1 MAKIIDLVKWDG
13 DSTVLAYKY
22 PSENLSTT
30 TQLIVNETQEA
41 FVVHSGVY
49 DGPFAGGH
57 HILDTE
63 NLPLLRGAIGMPFG
77 KKSPFTAEVW
87 FVNRIINMAI
97 PWGTSDPIQL
107 QDPKYNMMVP
117 IRAFG
122 QYGVQIKD
130 SKKFLLKLVGTLKS
144 FNSEALS
151 KYFAGVFGTRIKQA
165 IAEAIIDRKISV
177 LETSMHL
184 EEISALLQSS
194 LEIDM
199 YEYGI
204 RLTNFNIRS
213 INLPENDPAVIQL
226 KSALAKKAELGILGM
241 SYQQDRSFN
250 VLQTAAGNEGTA
262 GNMVGTGLGL
272 GIGVGI
278 GGGAAQALTNNIGTE
293 ENGSMQNLDYG
304 ERIRLL
310 KEAGDMRESGILNED
325 EFSLFKAQILRENR

>member
-1 MAKIIDLVKWDG
+1 
-13 DSTVLAYKY
+13 
-22 PSENLSTT
+22 
-30 TQLIVNETQEA
+30 
-41 FVVHSGVY
+41 
-49 DGPFAGGH
+49 
-57 HILDTE
+57 
-63 NLPLLRGAIGMPFG
+63 
-77 KKSPFTAEVW
+77 
-87 FVNRIINMAI
+87 
-97 PWGTSDPIQL
+97 
-107 QDPKYNMMVP
+107 MMVP

-165 IAEAIIDRKISV
+165 IAEAIIERKISV

-184 EEISALLQSS
+184 EEISAILQSS

-199 YEYGI
+199 NEYGI

-293 ENGSMQNLDYG
+293 ENGSMQNLDYS

-310 KEAGDMRESGILNED
+310 KEAGEMRESGILNEE